1 MCFVFKRNGEG
12 NHSRRG
18 ALDSNSYPIYTS
30 AICSPRKTT
39 FTYLHNAG
47 VISVTISLSIYV
59 LRYACHKASGRKGNW
74 KCGSIFSITI
84 IPAIVSPLFKYRLRY
99 IALFLICRCAYQS
112 QYSLY
117 FCYSHKKLLF
127 FPMSIHQ

>member
-12 NHSRRG
+12 NHSRHG
-18 ALDSNSYPIYTS
+18 ALDSNSYPIYMS

-84 IPAIVSPLFKYRLRY
+84 IPAIVSPLLNSGEVIQNLEDG
-99 IALFLICRCAYQS
+99 IATIFQS
-112 QYSLY
+112 
-117 FCYSHKKLLF
+117 LLLTTA
-127 FPMSIHQ
+127 SR

>member
-18 ALDSNSYPIYTS
+18 VLDSNSYPIYTS

-84 IPAIVSPLFKYRLRY
+84 IPAIVSPLFNSGEMELEGKQLTIQLLLRNSSRY
-99 IALFLICRCAYQS
+99 KLHAMTENGHGYQM
-112 QYSLY
+112 
-117 FCYSHKKLLF
+117 CY
-127 FPMSIHQ
+127 